1 MVHQVYKGSTGEL
14 HAATK
19 DLVSFW
25 KTQIKAAFAS
35 EPPAPVKEHKKEV
48 KKSNGGKTDKG
59 KKSAKN
65 GKVVAPVQNEEEV
78 KGKIR
83 ENTRGVINAAISDPK
98 LSEDIEKEINDLYNG
113 KLEIDYKNKVRSIT
127 MNLRRNEELRERL
140 KRGEV
145 LPKDLVAMDPR
156 EMATKEVKEHREKV
170 EKEAFEARLSDWMDT
185 NIKKN
190 LSGMHK
196 CGKCKG
202 NKTTYY
208 QQQTRSAD
216 EPMTTFVR
224 CLDCGNSW
232 KY

>member
-1 MVHQVYKGSTGEL
+1 
-14 HAATK
+14 
-19 DLVSFW
+19 
-25 KTQIKAAFAS
+25 
-35 EPPAPVKEHKKEV
+35 
-48 KKSNGGKTDKG
+48 
-59 KKSAKN
+59 
-65 GKVVAPVQNEEEV
+65 
-78 KGKIR
+78 
-83 ENTRGVINAAISDPK
+83 
-98 LSEDIEKEINDLYNG
+98 
-113 KLEIDYKNKVRSIT
+113 